1 MADGTQLAAHLT
13 QAALEKESQ
22 TQHQQQIAGVA
33 SSTMILDK
41 PFNVGHFGEKGQTC
55 VIYSTDVHPDG
66 TRFATGGG
74 DHRVKIW
81 SMAAFREPPAASVP
95 SSSATPPPIA
105 SAAISRPSPSAQVQG
120 ELSLLAVLPLHTAS
134 VQCVRWSH
142 DGRYLASASDD
153 TYVLIWELRPDA
165 PSSAPFGASDK
176 PNIENWTRV
185 WVLRGH
191 TMDVLDCAW

>member
-1 MADGTQLAAHLT
+1 
-13 QAALEKESQ
+13 
-22 TQHQQQIAGVA
+22 
-33 SSTMILDK
+33 MILDK

-55 VIYSTDVHPDG
+55 VIYSADVHPDG

-81 SMAAFREPPAASVP
+81 SMAAFRTPAAQSVP
-95 SSSATPPPIA
+95 SSTPAPCGAVAA
-105 SAAISRPSPSAQVQG
+105 SAAEARPSHQAQVQG

-153 TYVLIWELRPDA
+153 TFVLIWELRPDA
-165 PSSAPFGASDK
+165 PSSTPFGASDQ
-176 PNIENWTRV
+176 PNVENWTRV

>member
-1 MADGTQLAAHLT
+1 
-13 QAALEKESQ
+13 
-22 TQHQQQIAGVA
+22 
-33 SSTMILDK
+33 MILDK
-41 PFNVGHFGEKGQTC
+41 PFNVGHFGEKGQIC

-81 SMAAFREPPAASVP
+81 SMSPFTTPA
-95 SSSATPPPIA
+95 SSTTTDATTTD
-105 SAAISRPSPSAQVQG
+105 RPVHQQVQDK
-120 ELSLLAVLPLHTAS
+120 LRLLADLPQHTAS

-153 TYVLIWELRPDA
+153 HYVLIWELRPGA
-165 PSSAPFGASDK
+165 ASSAPFGSSDA
-176 PNIENWTRV
+176 PNVENWTRV